1 MLSKTQGATPQRSFD
16 LARLRGRVCAAAVT
30 VVAGVLS
37 LCVPAWAQF
46 ETRGASH
53 LPFRS
58 FSVAVGDFNHDGKL
72 DLAVAVFS
80 SLGEVAVLLGNGDG
94 TFRPV
99 VYYTVGG
106 VPESIVAADFNRD
119 GNLDLA
125 VATGDSYLSIML
137 GNGDGT
143 FRVSS
148 VSVSAFPT
156 LVEVGDFN
164 GDGKLDLVASD
175 NSNPCRCILVLLGNG
190 DGSFQ
195 APVYTYPANPI
206 LTLAVGDFNGDGK
219 SDLVTGGAFGAA
231 SYINILLSNG
241 DGSFQQGANY
251 TADPTPESA
260 VVADFDGDGKL
271 DVAIGDFS
279 GFGVSVLL
287 GNGDGTFQPAV
298 NYRTL
303 YPTAVAVA
311 DFNGDHKLDLAVANF
326 GAPGGAASVLLG
338 NGDGTFQPAVSYP
351 AGDEMSFLAVGDFN
365 GDGKPDLVLSDT
377 VRNNL
382 VVLLNTGV
390 VAFSPTTP
398 LNFHKQKT
406 GTTSTPLTVKLTN
419 TGKTALTISAMKAA
433 GQFAINS
440 TTCGTSVAAG
450 ANCAVSVTFSPKT
463 TGAKSGTVSIRDSA
477 SSKPQV
483 IELMGTGT

>member
-1 MLSKTQGATPQRSFD
+1 VTRLSGC
-16 LARLRGRVCAAAVT
+16 LCAAVVT

-37 LCVPAWAQF
+37 LCAPAWAQF
-46 ETRGASH
+46 ETRGTSH

-58 FSVAVGDFNHDGKL
+58 FSFAVGDFNHDGKL
-72 DLAVAVFS
+72 DLAVADFD
-80 SLGEVAVLLGNGDG
+80 GPDVAILLGNGDG
-94 TFRPV
+94 TFGSP
-99 VYYTVGG
+99 VYYTIGG
-106 VPESIVAADFNRD
+106 GPWWIVAADFNRD

-125 VATGDSYLSIML
+125 VATGDNYLSIML

-148 VSVSAFPT
+148 VNVSAFPT

-175 NSNPCRCILVLLGNG
+175 NSNPCRCIMVLLGNG

-195 APVYTYPANPI
+195 APVYTYPTNPI

-219 SDLVTGGAFGAA
+219 SDLVTGGTFGAA
-231 SYINILLSNG
+231 SYINILQSNG
-241 DGSFQQGANY
+241 DGSFQPGANY

-260 VVADFDGDGKL
+260 VVADFNGDGKL
-271 DVAIGDFS
+271 DVAIGDYS
-279 GFGVSVLL
+279 GFGVSVLM

-298 NYRTL
+298 NYPTL
-303 YPTAVAVA
+303 YPTAIAVA
-311 DFNGDHKLDLAVANF
+311 DFNGDHKLDLAVANV

-338 NGDGTFQPAVSYP
+338 NGDGTFEPPVSFP
-351 AGDEMSFLAVGDFN
+351 AGDEMSFVAVGDFN
-365 GDGKPDLVLSDT
+365 GDGEPDMVLSDT

-382 VVLLNTGV
+382 VVLLDTGV

-398 LNFHKQKT
+398 LNFHKQKV
-406 GTTSTPLTVKLTN
+406 GTTSTPQTVKLTN
-419 TGKTALTISAMKAA
+419 TGKTALTISAMKAT
-433 GQFAINS
+433 GQFGMTS
-440 TTCGTSVAAG
+440 TCGTSVAAG
-450 ANCAVSVTFSPKT
+450 ANCTISVTFSPKT
-463 TGAKSGTVSIRDSA
+463 LGAKSGTVSIRDSA

-483 IELMGTGT
+483 IELMGAGT

>member
-1 MLSKTQGATPQRSFD
+1 ML
-16 LARLRGRVCAAAVT
+16 AV
-30 VVAGVLS
+30 AVLS
-37 LCVPAWAQF
+37 LCAPSWAQF
-46 ETRGASH
+46 ETRGTSH
-53 LPFRS
+53 LTFRS
-58 FSVAVGDFNHDGKL
+58 VSIAVGDFNHDGKL
-72 DLAVAVFS
+72 DLAVGDFD
-80 SLGEVAVLLGNGDG
+80 GPDVAILLGQGDG
-94 TFRPV
+94 TFRPP

-106 VPESIVAADFNRD
+106 AQWSIVSADFNHD

-125 VATGDSYLSIML
+125 VASSENYLSILM

-156 LVEVGDFN
+156 LVAVGDFN

-175 NSNPCRCILVLLGNG
+175 NSNPCRCIMVLLGNG

-195 APVYTYPANPI
+195 APVYTYPTNPI

-219 SDLVTGGAFGAA
+219 SDLVTGGTFGAA

-241 DGSFQQGANY
+241 DGSFQLGANY

-260 VVADFDGDGKL
+260 VVADFNGDGKL
-271 DVAIGDFS
+271 DVAIGDYS
-279 GFGVSVLL
+279 GVGVSVLM

-298 NYRTL
+298 NYPTL
-303 YPTAVAVA
+303 YPTAITVA
-311 DFNGDHKLDLAVANF
+311 DFNGDHKLDLAVANV

-390 VAFSPTTP
+390 VSFSPTTP
-398 LNFHKQKT
+398 LNFHKQT
-406 GTTSTPLTVKLTN
+406 VGTTSTPQTVKLTN
-419 TGKTALTISAMKAA
+419 TGRTTLTISSMTSK
-433 GQFAINS
+433 GQFAISS
-440 TTCGTSVAAG
+440 TTCGSSVAPA
-450 ANCAVSVTFSPKT
+450 ANCAISVTFSPQT
-463 TGAKSGTVSIRDSA
+463 RGPKSGTITIRDSA

-483 IELMGTGT
+483 IELLGTGT